1 MKTPSWMLNG
11 GAGGSRS
18 PGVGME
24 VDADADDN
32 ADAEADAEPEAE
44 IKEVSDAGDVDGVP
58 AVGAEREHGVV
69 AGAGAR
75 QEMSIDGASEDDA
88 DVDFVDAAEATCT
101 RFSSRSRRLK
111 E

>member
-11 GAGGSRS
+11 GVGGSRS
-18 PGVGME
+18 PGVGIE
-24 VDADADDN
+24 VDTDADDN
-32 ADAEADAEPEAE
+32 AEAEADAGG
-44 IKEVSDAGDVDGVP
+44 IDGVP
-58 AVGAEREHGVV
+58 AVRAEREHGVV
-69 AGAGAR
+69 AGAGAG